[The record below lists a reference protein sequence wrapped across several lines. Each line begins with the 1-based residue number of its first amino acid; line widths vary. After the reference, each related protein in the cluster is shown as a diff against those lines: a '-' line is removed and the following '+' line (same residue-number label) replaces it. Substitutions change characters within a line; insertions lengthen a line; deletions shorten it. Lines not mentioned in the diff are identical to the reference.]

1 MSKATKQ
8 TSVEKKLT
16 QPKPKAIAQTK
27 LRLTKPGG
35 FVLEGIGQLNEGD
48 EITNKVRKCWDDWQ
62 AKCGGSVPIEDY
74 TH

>member
-27 LRLTKPGG
+27 LRLTKPG
-35 FVLEGIGQLNEGD
+35 
-48 EITNKVRKCWDDWQ
+48 
-62 AKCGGSVPIEDY
+62 
-74 TH
+74 